1 MYLFILKSLYLNL
14 VFIVNEL
21 YDLIKGVILIIVISV
36 LSVNFCNFLLSVM
49 IKSSVV

>member
-14 VFIVNEL
+14 VFIVKEL
-21 YDLIKGVILIIVISV
+21 YVLIKGVILIIVISV
-36 LSVNFCNFLLSVM
+36 LSVNCCNFLLRVM